1 MRKVLAATLALEPLS
16 VKADGSSRAADAF
29 REGDEVVP
37 AAGAHQGTPG
47 TFLRLRSNINWAD
60 ITERNGSIRSRTVAG
75 LTAKCIGVWEDDG
88 GALYS
93 TLVKPEAGS

>member
-1 MRKVLAATLALEPLS
+1 MRRGKVMRKVLAATLALEPLS

-37 AAGAHQGTPG
+37 AAGAHQGTPV

-60 ITERNGSIRSRTVAG
+60 ITERNGNIR